1 MVPTDCAAPA
11 TVTRDFQ
18 NARSSCPCP
27 LPSAGPPG
35 CAVPTLSC
43 PCLKPNSC
51 PWWCAA
57 LAILVLGTALGL
69 APAPVRAQPV
79 PAQDA
84 AADAGPAFEILE
96 YVIEGNTV
104 LPVQTLERAV
114 YPHLGPARR
123 FDDVEAARLALET
136 AYRSAG
142 YALAS
147 VDIPEQRADTGVI
160 RLVVNEGR
168 VARTRV
174 IGARYYAQGYI
185 LERVAAAAEGQVPHL
200 PTLQA
205 QLLDV
210 NRSADRRVVPVLR
223 PGREAGSTEVDL
235 NVTDSLPLHGSLS
248 LNNQAS
254 RNTSSTRLQAAL
266 SYDNL
271 LQRDHSLGLQAVLSP
286 ESPGEVQVLSATY
299 TLPRGPAGLAALT
312 FSATRSDSEVVAG
325 VGDTVLFGKGNI
337 FGVRRSVVL
346 ELADQSFQLLT
357 LGADYKDML
366 DSVQAGAGAG
376 FDTPITYLP
385 LSLGWTGAFRAP
397 PGEWQLGAT
406 LSGGLRGLVNVQQEF
421 ADKRYQA
428 KAQYFLLKL
437 DARHSRTL
445 PWHGLRLRAQAEL
458 QLAPAP
464 LISNEQFVVGGASSV
479 RGYLEAE
486 AVGDQG
492 LRASLQLA
500 TPELAPR
507 LGWPLLASAS
517 LHTFIDGA
525 VAELRKPL
533 PGQASRFRLLGVGL
547 GGQLTTKGSFPMSL
561 SLELAWPLLKRDSL
575 GSDGLR
581 AHANASVGF

>member
-1 MVPTDCAAPA
+1 M
-11 TVTRDFQ
+11 
-18 NARSSCPCP
+18 
-27 LPSAGPPG
+27 
-35 CAVPTLSC
+35 
-43 PCLKPNSC
+43 
-51 PWWCAA
+51 AA
-57 LAILVLGTALGL
+57 LALACTL
-69 APAPVRAQPV
+69 APAPACAQPT
-79 PAQDA
+79 A
-84 AADAGPAFEILE
+84 AAAPAEDASPAFEILE
-96 YVIEGNTV
+96 YMIEGNTV
-104 LPVQTLERAV
+104 LPVDAVERAV

-123 FDDVEAARLALET
+123 FDDVEAARKALET
-136 AYRSAG
+136 AYRSLG

-160 RLVVNEGR
+160 RLLVTEGR

-174 IGARYYAQGYI
+174 VGARYYSQGYI
-185 LERVAAAAEGQVPHL
+185 LERVASAAEGQVPHL

-223 PGREAGSTEVDL
+223 PGREAGSTEIDL

-254 RNTSSTRLQAAL
+254 RNTSATRLQAAL
-266 SYDNL
+266 SYDNV
-271 LQRDHSLGLQAVLSP
+271 LQRDHNLGLQAVVSP

-299 TLPRGPAGLAALT
+299 SMPRGPAGLAALS
-312 FSATRSDSEVVAG
+312 FSYTRSDSQVFAG
-325 VGDTVLFGKGNI
+325 VGGTQLFGTGNI

-357 LGADYKDML
+357 LSAEYKDML

-385 LSLGWTGAFRAP
+385 LGMGWTGAFRAP
-397 PGEWQLGAT
+397 QGEWQLGAT
-406 LSGGLRGLVNVQQEF
+406 LSGGLRGLVNEQQEF
-421 ADKRYQA
+421 SDKRYQA
-428 KAQYFLLKL
+428 KAQYLLLKL
-437 DARHSRTL
+437 DARHTRTL
-445 PWHGLRLRAQAEL
+445 PWYGLRLRAQADV

-464 LISNEQFVVGGASSV
+464 IISNEQFVVGGANSV

-492 LRASLQLA
+492 LRGSLQLA
-500 TPELAPR
+500 TPDLAPR

-517 LHTFIDGA
+517 LHTFVDGA
-525 VAELRKPL
+525 LAVLRRPL

-547 GGQLTTKGSFPMSL
+547 GGQLSTKGSYPMSL
-561 SLELAWPLLKRDSL
+561 SLELGWPLLKHDSL